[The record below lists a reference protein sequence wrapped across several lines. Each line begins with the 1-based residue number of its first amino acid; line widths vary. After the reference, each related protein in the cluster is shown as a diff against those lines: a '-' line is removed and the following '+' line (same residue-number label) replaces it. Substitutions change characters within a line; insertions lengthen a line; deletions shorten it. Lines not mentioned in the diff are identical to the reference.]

1 MQNNNNIRITTN
13 INGIMKSSETSQS
26 RLTIMRKA
34 FAIGCKNLGISQET
48 CLNLT
53 LLLQS
58 LEEIETMV
66 WALEQAEEAGVKWTR
81 TEVVLLAERIKEK
94 YLAKQAKEKEQQ
106 TP

>member
-1 MQNNNNIRITTN
+1 MQNNNKIRITTN

-66 WALEQAEEAGVKWTR
+66 WALRELEDQGIRLTR
-81 TEVVLLAERIKEK
+81 TEVVILAEKIKEHC
-94 YLAKQAKEKEQQ
+94 LARTGEAERR
-106 TP
+106 